1 MAYLFMVT
9 PCVCIES
16 PIAWAQRNEKSDGGV
31 QWPLLSHEIKLN
43 KKGQCLFP
51 PSSPQVRARMKNHWK
66 TVIFLESRDYRKIVL
81 AHDPS
86 HPLADVGQL
95 LTLPALKYPSG
106 KSGAIWAWAMVSIS

>member
-1 MAYLFMVT
+1 MAYLFMAT
-9 PCVCIES
+9 PCVCIEF

-43 KKGQCLFP
+43 KKSQCLFP
-51 PSSPQVRARMKNHWK
+51 LSSPQVRAR
-66 TVIFLESRDYRKIVL
+66 ISAFLESRDYRKIVL

-106 KSGAIWAWAMVSIS
+106 KSGAIWAWAMVSVS